1 MKATASTRG
10 GKTPPGKASRIKEDR
25 HFVTALARGLDVLD
39 SFRSSDRILG
49 NQEISRA
56 CKLPKSTVSRL
67 TYTLTKLGYLVI
79 AEDKAGYRLGHAT
92 LSLGMAALAR
102 LDVRKLAHPLMQ
114 QLADVSKATVALG
127 SHDRLTMIYIDVAR
141 SATPLT
147 VALDLGSRIPV
158 ATTAMGR
165 AYLARCSEAERSDI
179 MDQMRAQDASAWPG
193 LRAGI
198 EKSLREYGKLGCSTS
213 FGEWQKEVNSIGVA
227 FNPGGGRPPMAI
239 NCGGPA
245 FTLGREFLL
254 QTARPELIAI
264 ARQLEASLG
273 TAP

>member
-1 MKATASTRG
+1 
-10 GKTPPGKASRIKEDR
+10 
-25 HFVTALARGLDVLD
+25 
-39 SFRSSDRILG
+39 
-49 NQEISRA
+49 
-56 CKLPKSTVSRL
+56 
-67 TYTLTKLGYLVI
+67 
-79 AEDKAGYRLGHAT
+79 
-92 LSLGMAALAR
+92 
-102 LDVRKLAHPLMQ
+102 
-114 QLADVSKATVALG
+114 
-127 SHDRLTMIYIDVAR
+127 MIYIDVAR

-165 AYLARCSEAERSDI
+165 AYLARCAEAERDGI
-179 MDQMRAQDASAWPG
+179 LDQIRAQDASAWPV

-198 EKSLREYGKLGCSTS
+198 EKNLRDYAKLGCSTS

-227 FNPGGGRPPMAI
+227 FDPGGGRPPMAI

-273 TAP
+273 TAA